1 MSNVQRNLVPD
12 FIDLDALLPVQSD
25 ERIIE
30 AENELISHVGPFFNA
45 ANLTEDST
53 QPEREAVFWTALE
66 LAIGDSRWI
75 TPRSHPALDWCLA
88 TKYNPLVSCHAVL
101 AGSADDLSVPCP
113 TCGLTRFKCRC
124 DDQSTCG

>member
-1 MSNVQRNLVPD
+1 MSNAQRNPVPD
-12 FIDLDALLPVQSD
+12 FIDLDALLPVQPG

-30 AENELISHVGPFFNA
+30 DEDELISHVGPFFNA

-66 LAIGDSRWI
+66 IAIGNGEWI
-75 TPRSHPALDWCLA
+75 TPRSHPTLDWCLA

-101 AGSADDLSVPCP
+101 AGSAEDLSVLCP
-113 TCGLTRFKCRC
+113 SCGLTRFKCGC
-124 DDQSTCG
+124 N